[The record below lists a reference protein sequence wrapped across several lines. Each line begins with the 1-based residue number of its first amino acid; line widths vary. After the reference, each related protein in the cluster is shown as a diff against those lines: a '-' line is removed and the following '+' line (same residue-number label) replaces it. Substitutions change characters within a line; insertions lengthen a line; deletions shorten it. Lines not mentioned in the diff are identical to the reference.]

1 MTDQNEAHRPSLP
14 GDSAALE
21 PPRMPAAARR
31 LVLLGCAGVL
41 LGVLVGRFLFGG
53 LILAAA
59 GIVAIAVALSYRAD
73 RPWFWS
79 LSWFICLTGIC
90 WTAITAAYGWLI
102 SNANPA
108 ASSSTVSTSYLFHTG
123 TVALVLMT
131 GGVLTA
137 AVLRA
142 AARRRGK
149 ARP

>member
-1 MTDQNEAHRPSLP
+1 MTDQNEAHRPSP
-14 GDSAALE
+14 AGDSGAE
-21 PPRMPAAARR
+21 DPSRMPVAARR

-53 LILAAA
+53 LVLAAA

-79 LSWFICLTGIC
+79 LSWFVCLTGIC

-108 ASSSTVSTSYLFHTG
+108 ASSSTVSTSFLFYTG
-123 TVALVLMT
+123 AVALVLMT